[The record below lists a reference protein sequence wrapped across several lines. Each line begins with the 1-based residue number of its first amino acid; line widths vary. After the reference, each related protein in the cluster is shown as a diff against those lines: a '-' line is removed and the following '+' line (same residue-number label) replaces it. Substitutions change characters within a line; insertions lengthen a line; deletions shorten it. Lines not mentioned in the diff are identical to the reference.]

1 MDTKFSARGQPAT
14 TGAGLPA
21 VRDKI
26 ATMIPLL
33 GSPVDGEVAA
43 TARAIGRILDRAGR
57 DWFDFAEAFEQG
69 ATPGNPNLVTPAS
82 RPPLWA
88 DATETERDE
97 IIEALLAAGDL
108 TTWETDFVKS
118 IADQYGDRELSEKQ
132 AAIVDRIAKRVL
144 GTWENRA

>member
-14 TGAGLPA
+14 AGGGLPA

-26 ATMIPLL
+26 ATMVPLL
-33 GSPVDGEVAA
+33 GSPVDGEVTA
-43 TARAIGRILDRAGR
+43 TARAIGRILERAGR

-69 ATPGNPNLVTPAS
+69 ATPGNPNLVAATG

-88 DATETERDE
+88 DATSTERDE
-97 IIEALLAAGDL
+97 IIEALVAAGGL
-108 TTWETDFVKS
+108 TAWETDFAAS

-132 AAIVDRIAKRVL
+132 AAAVDRIAKRVL
-144 GTWENRA
+144 GTWEDRA

>member
-1 MDTKFSARGQPAT
+1 MPRSIT
-14 TGAGLPA
+14 TQFQGTALA
-21 VRDKI
+21 FQK
-26 ATMIPLL
+26 ALASQLL
-33 GSPVDGEVAA
+33 LILAA
-43 TARAIGRILDRAGR
+43 I
-57 DWFDFAEAFEQG
+57 
-69 ATPGNPNLVTPAS
+69 VTVYICLLYTS